1 MNHPNPLR
9 ALTLGTLTVMSIL
22 ITSTSLFGKTSL
34 PASIEI
40 DTVGQPTMGS
50 PQAVVHVVVFE
61 ELKCPACARFS
72 NNIFPA
78 LKQKF
83 IDTNKIL
90 YTVIPV
96 SFINNSMPVA
106 VALLCAYHQDE
117 GHPNSA
123 QFFKYL
129 EYIFRNMPSEATD
142 WATIENLEKMAKAAS
157 PAIDLKKLKS
167 CVEKETYSKQITKN
181 TQYGASIMNGR
192 LTTPSVFVNGIKAEE
207 LSMDSLSKLI
217 EDAGNNS
224 NSR

>member
-9 ALTLGTLTVMSIL
+9 ALILSSLTIVIIL
-22 ITSTSLFGKTSL
+22 VTSTFLFGKTSL
-34 PASIEI
+34 PTSIEI

-61 ELKCPACARFS
+61 EPKCPACARFS

-83 IDTNKIL
+83 IDTKKIL

-96 SFINNSMPVA
+96 SFITNSMPVA

-117 GHPNSA
+117 VHPNSA
-123 QFFKYL
+123 QFFQYL
-129 EYIFRNMPSEATD
+129 EYIFRNLPSEATD
-142 WATIENLEKMAKAAS
+142 WATIENLEKMAKEAS
-157 PAIDLKKLKS
+157 PAIDLTKLRS
-167 CVEKETYSKQITKN
+167 CVEKETYRKQITKN

-207 LSMDSLSKLI
+207 SSIEYLSKMI
-217 EDAGNNS
+217 EDTYKEKGEE
-224 NSR
+224 